1 MDVLDFPDAAGWEA
15 WLAAQ
20 HAVQAE
26 AWLRIAKRHSGIASV
41 TPAEALDVALCYGWI
56 DGQRKAHDDVSFL
69 QRFSRRRPTS
79 SWSKVNVAKVEALT
93 AAGRMRPAGLA
104 EVAAARADG
113 RWEAA
118 YESQRTAAVP
128 PDLAAA
134 AAALADDALAHA
146 AFEGLGRSGQY
157 AVILPLLKARTP
169 ARARRSWL
177 APSRAWRL
185 SRCPLTAYP
194 GALPPVFRSS
204 GVPLAARDTAIDAR
218 HGPWPFGTFSH
229 CR

>member
-1 MDVLDFPDAAGWEA
+1 VDVLDFPDATRWES

-20 HAVQAE
+20 HAVRAE

-41 TPAEALDVALCYGWI
+41 TPAEAIEVALCYGWI
-56 DGQRKAHDDVSFL
+56 DGQRKAHDDQSFL
-69 QRFSRRRPTS
+69 QRFSRRRPTG
-79 SWSKVNVAKVEALT
+79 SWSKINVAKVEALT

-104 EVAAARADG
+104 EVAAARGDG

-128 PDLAAA
+128 ADL

-169 ARARRSWL
+169 AARAKILARSV
-177 APSRAWRL
+177 AR
-185 SRCPLTAYP
+185 
-194 GALPPVFRSS
+194 
-204 GVPLAARDTAIDAR
+204 LAAQ
-218 HGPWPFGTFSH
+218 P
-229 CR
+229 

>member
-1 MDVLDFPDAAGWEA
+1 VDVIDLPDAAQWES

-20 HAVQAE
+20 HGVLSE

-56 DGQRKAHDDVSFL
+56 DGHRKAHDDVSFL
-69 QRFSRRRPTS
+69 QRLSRRRPTS
-79 SWSKVNVAKVEALT
+79 SWSNVNVGKVEVLT

-113 RWEAA
+113 RWAAA

-128 PDLAAA
+128 PDLS
-134 AAALADDALAHA
+134 AALAGDARADA
-146 AFEGLGRSGQY
+146 AFKRLGRSHRY

-169 ARARRSWL
+169 QTRARTLARAVAR
-177 APSRAWRL
+177 
-185 SRCPLTAYP
+185 
-194 GALPPVFRSS
+194 
-204 GVPLAARDTAIDAR
+204 LAAQQ
-218 HGPWPFGTFSH
+218 
-229 CR
+229 

>member
-1 MDVLDFPDAAGWEA
+1 VDVLDFPDAVRWES

-20 HAVQAE
+20 HGVQNE
-26 AWLRIAKRHSGIASV
+26 AWLRIAKRHSGIASI

-56 DGQRKAHDDVSFL
+56 DGQRRAHDDVSFL
-69 QRFSRRRPTS
+69 QRYSRRRPTS
-79 SWSKVNVAKVEALT
+79 SWSKVNVAKVEALM

-104 EVAAARADG
+104 EVEAAKADG

-134 AAALADDALAHA
+134 LAGNARANA
-146 AFEGLGRSGQY
+146 AFERLGRSDRY

-169 ARARRSWL
+169 ETRARILARAVAR
-177 APSRAWRL
+177 
-185 SRCPLTAYP
+185 
-194 GALPPVFRSS
+194 
-204 GVPLAARDTAIDAR
+204 LAAQK
-218 HGPWPFGTFSH
+218 
-229 CR
+229 